1 MKQDFLDWIEEN
13 EESLIEDHLDIW
25 KDRYYRKKPEQ
36 IEFDLSYNYDW
47 SSDVEWCENDLG
59 RELDDEERDYFIQ
72 YFTKQIPERFYL

>member
-1 MKQDFLDWIEEN
+1 MKQDFLDYLDEYLAEIV
-13 EESLIEDHLDIW
+13 LDHLNTW

-59 RELDDEERDYFIQ
+59 RELDDEENDYFIQ
-72 YFTKQIPERFYL
+72 YFTKQIPEHFYL

>member
-1 MKQDFLDWIEEN
+1 MKQDFLDWIKEN

-36 IEFDLSYNYDW
+36 IEFDLSYKYDW
-47 SSDVEWCENDLG
+47 SSDVEWCEDDLN
-59 RELDDEERDYFIQ
+59 RKLDDEERDYFIQ

>member
-1 MKQDFLDWIEEN
+1 MKQDFLDWIKEN

-36 IEFDLSYNYDW
+36 IEFDLSINYDW
-47 SSDVEWCENDLG
+47 SSDIEWCEDNLN
-59 RELDDEERDYFIQ
+59 RKLDDEERDYFIQ

>member
-47 SSDVEWCENDLG
+47 SSDVEWCEDNLN
-59 RELDDEERDYFIQ
+59 RKLDDEERDYFIQ